1 MIENGSPT
9 WEERRLAAS
18 PRGVR
23 AVAADIPRHPPTA
36 GPTPSAPTEPS
47 PGPRDGGTSTEPP
60 AGYDAVAIA
69 ARIGDSVETVLRVY
83 AHEYEAAR
91 RREDESDQLAA
102 VYDHGS
108 RGSAMEASDGS
119 RAQQTVAAAPGNLA
133 LARAIRDK
141 AQ

>member
-1 MIENGSPT
+1 MTENGNPT

-23 AVAADIPRHPPTA
+23 AHAADIPRHPPTA
-36 GPTPSAPTEPS
+36 GPTPSAPTEAP
-47 PGPRDGGTSTEPP
+47 PGPGDGRTSTEPP

-91 RREDESDQLAA
+91 RREDES
-102 VYDHGS
+102 
-108 RGSAMEASDGS
+108 E
-119 RAQQTVAAAPGNLA
+119 
-133 LARAIRDK
+133 
-141 AQ
+141 

>member
-1 MIENGSPT
+1 
-9 WEERRLAAS
+9 
-18 PRGVR
+18 
-23 AVAADIPRHPPTA
+23 
-36 GPTPSAPTEPS
+36 
-47 PGPRDGGTSTEPP
+47 
-60 AGYDAVAIA
+60 
-69 ARIGDSVETVLRVY
+69 VLRVY

-108 RGSAMEASDGS
+108 RGSTMEASDGS
-119 RAQQTVAAAPGNLA
+119 RAQQTAPAAPANMA